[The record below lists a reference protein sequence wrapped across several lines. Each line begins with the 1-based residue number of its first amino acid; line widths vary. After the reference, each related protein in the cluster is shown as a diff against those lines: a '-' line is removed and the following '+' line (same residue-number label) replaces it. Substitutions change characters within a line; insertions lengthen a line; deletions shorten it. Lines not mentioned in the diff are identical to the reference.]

1 MSWLGCSSARPG
13 TACTDVAPVPDYDDD
28 DDDDDENGDDDDDND
43 GADEYNDDDDDNDY
57 GDDDDSP
64 ITASLLPW
72 QLKSFG
78 QEFVWKL
85 KPWKFVWKLKWR
97 ICVET

>member
-1 MSWLGCSSARPG
+1 MEKNEPGVLWNTLSCSGCSAARPG
-13 TACTDVAPVPDYDDD
+13 TACTDVAPVPDDK
-28 DDDDDENGDDDDDND
+28 GDDDHDDED
-43 GADEYNDDDDDNDY
+43 DEEVDEDY
-57 GDDDDSP
+57 SP

-85 KPWKFVWKLKWR
+85 KP
-97 ICVET
+97 